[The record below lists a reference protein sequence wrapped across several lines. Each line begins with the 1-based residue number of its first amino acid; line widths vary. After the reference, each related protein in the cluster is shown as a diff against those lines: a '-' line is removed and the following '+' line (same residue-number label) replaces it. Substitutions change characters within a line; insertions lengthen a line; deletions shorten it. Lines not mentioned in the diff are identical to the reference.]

1 MIKAEFKMKKESSIE
16 RNIWDD
22 LHNQTNEMMNYLC
35 FPPFTIKKNFTKA
48 NEIKK
53 QIDKITNTT
62 LRNIALEKD
71 INKKIFNSII
81 ADNKEMFTEANRWIK
96 RSSNDYVAAAE
107 LYRATNDPT
116 EIGPPI
122 GGTAGWIP

>member
-1 MIKAEFKMKKESSIE
+1 MKNEPTTE

-22 LHNQTNEMMNYLC
+22 LYNQTNEMMNYLC
-35 FPPFTIKKNFTKA
+35 FPPFTLKNNYAKVYK
-48 NEIKK
+48 IKK
-53 QIDKITNTT
+53 QIDKVTNAVHRDI
-62 LRNIALEKD
+62 LREND
-71 INKKIFNSII
+71 IDKKIFSSII
-81 ADNKEMFTEANRWIK
+81 ADNKELFTEANRWIK